1 MNNFFKLIRPIN
13 LLIIAFTMIGLA
25 FYFDQLLEKSGQG
38 GSLYSLNFFLL
49 TLSTVIIAAS
59 GNIINDY
66 FDVKADRV
74 NRPERLVVGKFIKR
88 RVAILLHWILNLVAF
103 GIAVYLSYK
112 MSSFWY
118 LFIHLLSIN
127 LLWYYSVQLKRTAVI
142 GNVVIAL
149 LTALVPILVGIFY
162 AQSYD
167 WENIS
172 NLFPFVSQDIE
183 YFPVYLGVG
192 LGLFAFFLNW
202 TRELVKDIEDIKGD
216 KILKAKT
223 FPIVYGVNY
232 SKILS
237 YIILLMP
244 VLISVFYFF
253 LKRKTIVNEF
263 SSYLPLL
270 AAGILMILVYILISR
285 SKTPQQFRK
294 AHLVIK
300 IIMIIGFL
308 LPVYWG
314 ILIILQ

>member
-1 MNNFFKLIRPIN
+1 MNNFFRLIRPVN

-25 FYFDQLLEKSGQG
+25 FYLDQLIEQTGDES
-38 GSLYSLNFFLL
+38 SLYSLNFFLL
-49 TLSTVIIAAS
+49 TISTVIIAAS

-127 LLWYYSVQLKRTAVI
+127 LLWYYSVQLKRTTVI
-142 GNVVIAL
+142 GNVVIAI

-162 AQSYD
+162 AQIYD
-167 WENIS
+167 WENIQS
-172 NLFPFVSQDIE
+172 LFPFVSQE
-183 YFPVYLGVG
+183 VKYFPVYLGVG

-216 KILKAKT
+216 KVLKAKT
-223 FPIVYGVNY
+223 FPIVYGVKK
-232 SKILS
+232 SKVLS
-237 YIILLMP
+237 YLILLMP

-270 AAGILMILVYILISR
+270 LAGVLMLLVYFLIARAKS
-285 SKTPQQFRK
+285 PAQFRK

-314 ILIILQ
+314 ILILL